1 MLFSTIENR
10 TTPDNTNFEI
20 VWGVGVELGG
30 GGCEG
35 WRGEESE
42 KWRLCVFVC
51 LKCVCVWLKCV
62 FGVRVCV
69 CVWVGLRCECV
80 CLMCVCV

>member
-10 TTPDNTNFEI
+10 TTPDKTNFEI
-20 VWGVGVELGG
+20 VWGVGVEVGG

-51 LKCVCVWLKCV
+51 LKCVCVCGSSVCLRCA
-62 FGVRVCV
+62 CV
-69 CVWVGLRCECV
+69 CVRVGGFEV
-80 CLMCVCV
+80 